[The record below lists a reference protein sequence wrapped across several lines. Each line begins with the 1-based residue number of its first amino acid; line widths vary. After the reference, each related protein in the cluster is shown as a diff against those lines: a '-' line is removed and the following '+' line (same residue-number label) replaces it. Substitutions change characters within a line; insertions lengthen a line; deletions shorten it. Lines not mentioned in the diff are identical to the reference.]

1 VLARVIFA
9 LSAFLREVWM
19 RDSMRR
25 RVAMT
30 TQKAGWSILGWI
42 VPVLL
47 AVAWAAGPAKAAD
60 KIIIKAGHVL
70 APTEPT
76 HLALLKWA
84 DRMKERTGGQVEM
97 QVFASSQLGSNRDMM
112 EQAVLGAAVISH
124 ADPGYIQ
131 DYYANF
137 GVLNGPFLFREWDQ
151 AKRLVNG
158 PLVKEM
164 GRGDAEGKRDAAA
177 RPQLVLRAAAH
188 HRPPADAHPEEMK
201 GKKVRVPPNIMWK
214 ETIQAMGGAPTP
226 LEWAEVYTGLA
237 QKVVDAAEAPLS
249 TLLGSRLYEVAKVIT
264 LTGHFKAITGM
275 VIGEKF
281 FQSLPPNVQKILE
294 EEAVRA
300 GDEMSAMT
308 IAKQDEFML
317 ALKEKGITFYQGDAA
332 AFEKATQVVYTKFP
346 AWTPGIYEKV
356 KAALGS

>member
-1 VLARVIFA
+1 MA
-9 LSAFLREVWM
+9 
-19 RDSMRR
+19 
-25 RVAMT
+25 
-30 TQKAGWSILGWI
+30 TQKTGWKGLGWI
-42 VPVLL
+42 ALVLL
-47 AVAWAAGPAKAAD
+47 AVAWAAGPAPAAD
-60 KIIIKAGHVL
+60 KIVIKAGHVL

-84 DRMKERTGGQVEM
+84 ERMKERTGGQVEM
-97 QVFASSQLGSNRDMM
+97 QIFASSQLGSNRDMM

-151 AKRLVNG
+151 AKRLMNG
-158 PLVKEM
+158 PLVKEW
-164 GRGDAEGKRDAAA
+164 AEAMRKEKGMRLLALNWYFGP
-177 RPQLVLRAAAH
+177 RHVIAH
-188 HRPPADAHPEEMK
+188 QPMRNPEEMK

-281 FQSLPPNVQKILE
+281 FQGLPPNVQKILE

-308 IAKQDEFML
+308 IAKQDEFMK
-317 ALKEKGITFYQGDAA
+317 ALKEKGITFHQGDAA

-346 AWTPGIYEKV
+346 KWTPGIYEKV
-356 KAALGS
+356 KAGLGS

>member
-1 VLARVIFA
+1 MVKRIGGWQALAWVSVAA
-9 LSAFLREVWM
+9 LCLVW
-19 RDSMRR
+19 
-25 RVAMT
+25 
-30 TQKAGWSILGWI
+30 
-42 VPVLL
+42 
-47 AVAWAAGPAKAAD
+47 AVGPAIAGE

-70 APTEPT
+70 APSEPT

-84 DRMKERTGGQVEM
+84 ERVKERTGGQVEM

-112 EQAVLGAAVISH
+112 EQAVLGAGVISH

-137 GVLNGPFLFREWDQ
+137 GVLNGPFLFREWEQ
-151 AKRLVNG
+151 AKKLVNG
-158 PLVKEM
+158 PLVKEW
-164 GRGDAEGKRDAAA
+164 AEAMRKEKGMRLLALNWYFGPRHMIAHQ
-177 RPQLVLRAAAH
+177 PLRN
-188 HRPPADAHPEEMK
+188 PDEMK

-226 LEWAEVYTGLA
+226 LEWAEVYTGLG

-249 TLLGSRLYEVAKVIT
+249 TLVGTRLYEVAKVIT

-281 FQSLPPNVQKILE
+281 YQSLPANVQKILD
-294 EEAVRA
+294 EEALRA

-308 IAKQDEFML
+308 IAKQDEFMT
-317 ALKEKGITFYQGDAA
+317 ALKDKGVIFQQCDAA

-346 AWTPGIYEKV
+346 QWTPGIYQKV

>member
-1 VLARVIFA
+1 VAGSVLAG
-9 LSAFLREVWM
+9 E
-19 RDSMRR
+19 
-25 RVAMT
+25 
-30 TQKAGWSILGWI
+30 KI
-42 VPVLL
+42 V
-47 AVAWAAGPAKAAD
+47 
-60 KIIIKAGHVL
+60 IKAGHVL
-70 APTEPT
+70 APSEPT
-76 HLALLKWA
+76 HVALLKWA
-84 DRMKERTGGQVEM
+84 ERMKERTGGQVEM

-131 DYYANF
+131 DYYVNF
-137 GVLNGPFLFREWDQ
+137 GVLNGPFLFREWEQ
-151 AKRLVNG
+151 AKRLVSG
-158 PLVKEM
+158 PLVKEW
-164 GRGDAEGKRDAAA
+164 AEAMRKEKGMRLLALNWYFGPRHIIAHQA
-177 RPQLVLRAAAH
+177 LRN
-188 HRPPADAHPEEMK
+188 PEEIK

-264 LTGHFKAITGM
+264 LTAHFKAITGM
-275 VIGEKF
+275 VIGEKY
-281 FQSLPPNVQKILE
+281 FQTLPPNVQKMLE

-308 IAKQDEFML
+308 IAKQDEFMQ
-317 ALKEKGITFYQGDAA
+317 ALKDKGVTFQQGDVA

-346 AWTPGIYEKV
+346 AWTPGIYDKV

>member
-1 VLARVIFA
+1 MRGAKGIRV
-9 LSAFLREVWM
+9 VGW
-19 RDSMRR
+19 
-25 RVAMT
+25 VAT
-30 TQKAGWSILGWI
+30 IT
-42 VPVLL
+42 L
-47 AVAWAAGPAKAAD
+47 AVACVAGPAAAAD

-84 DRMKERTGGQVEM
+84 ERMKERTGGQVEM

-151 AKRLVNG
+151 ARRLVNG
-158 PLVKEM
+158 PLVKEW
-164 GRGDAEGKRDAAA
+164 AEVMRKEKGMRLLALNWYFGPRHIIAHQ
-177 RPQLVLRAAAH
+177 PLRS
-188 HRPPADAHPEEMK
+188 PEEMK

-249 TLLGSRLYEVAKVIT
+249 TLLGTRLYEVAKVIT

-281 FQSLPPNVQKILE
+281 FQTLPPNVQKILE

-308 IAKQDEFML
+308 ITKQDEFMK
-317 ALKEKGITFYQGDAA
+317 ALKEKGISFAQSDAA

-346 AWTPGIYEKV
+346 SWTPGIYEKV
-356 KAALGS
+356 KTALGS

>member
-1 VLARVIFA
+1 MA
-9 LSAFLREVWM
+9 
-19 RDSMRR
+19 
-25 RVAMT
+25 

-158 PLVKEM
+158 PLVKEW
-164 GRGDAEGKRDAAA
+164 AEVMRKEKGMRLLALNWYFGP
-177 RPQLVLRAAAH
+177 RHIIAH
-188 HRPPADAHPEEMK
+188 LPMRNPEEMK

-249 TLLGSRLYEVAKVIT
+249 TLLGTRLYEVAKVIT

-281 FQSLPPNVQKILE
+281 FQSLSPNVQKILE

-308 IAKQDEFML
+308 IAKQDEFMK

>member
-1 VLARVIFA
+1 
-9 LSAFLREVWM
+9 M
-19 RDSMRR
+19 MRR
-25 RVAMT
+25 SPRGFLALVA
-30 TQKAGWSILGWI
+30 LGS
-42 VPVLL
+42 VL
-47 AVAWAAGPAKAAD
+47 VVGAAPADAQD
-60 KIIIKAGHVL
+60 KIVIKAGHVI

-84 DRMKERTGGQVEM
+84 ERMKERTNGRVEM

-112 EQAVLGAAVISH
+112 EQAAMGGPVISH
-124 ADPGYIQ
+124 SDPGYMQ

-137 GVLNGPFLFREWDQ
+137 GVLNGPFLFREWSQ
-151 AKRLVNG
+151 AKPFLAG
-158 PLVKEM
+158 PLVKEW
-164 GRGDAEGKRDAAA
+164 AEAMRKDKG
-177 RPQLVLRAAAH
+177 LRMLALNWYFGPRHLIAH
-188 HRPPADAHPEEMK
+188 QAIRSPEEMR

-226 LEWAEVYTGLA
+226 LEWAEVYTGLS

-249 TLLGSRLYEVAKVIT
+249 TLLGSRLYEVAKHIT

-281 FQSLPPNVQKILE
+281 FQSLPPDIQRALE

-308 IAKQDEFML
+308 LAKQEEFTA
-317 ALKEKGITFYQGDAA
+317 ALKEKGVTFHQGDVAA
-332 AFEKATQVVYTKFP
+332 YEKATQVVYTKFP
-346 AWTPGIYEKV
+346 KWTPGTYEKV
-356 KAALGS
+356 KAGLGS

>member
-1 VLARVIFA
+1 MRGARGI
-9 LSAFLREVWM
+9 
-19 RDSMRR
+19 
-25 RVAMT
+25 RVV
-30 TQKAGWSILGWI
+30 GWVATIA
-42 VPVLL
+42 L
-47 AVAWAAGPAKAAD
+47 AVACVAGPAAAAD

-70 APTEPT
+70 APSEPT

-84 DRMKERTGGQVEM
+84 ERMKERTGGQVEM

-151 AKRLVNG
+151 ARRLVNG
-158 PLVKEM
+158 PLVKEW
-164 GRGDAEGKRDAAA
+164 AEVMRKEKGMRLLALNWYFGPRHIIAHQ
-177 RPQLVLRAAAH
+177 PLRS
-188 HRPPADAHPEEMK
+188 PEEMK

-249 TLLGSRLYEVAKVIT
+249 TLLGTRLYEVAKVIT

-281 FQSLPPNVQKILE
+281 FQTLPSNVQKILE

-308 IAKQDEFML
+308 IAKQDEFMK
-317 ALKEKGITFYQGDAA
+317 ALKEKGVSFAQSDAA

-356 KAALGS
+356 KTALGS

>member
-1 VLARVIFA
+1 MTNAR
-9 LSAFLREVWM
+9 
-19 RDSMRR
+19 
-25 RVAMT
+25 
-30 TQKAGWSILGWI
+30 AGWKTLAWLAAALLI
-42 VPVLL
+42 VASVAGSAL
-47 AVAWAAGPAKAAD
+47 AGE
-60 KIIIKAGHVL
+60 KIVIKAGHVL

-76 HLALLKWA
+76 HVALLKWA
-84 DRMKERTGGQVEM
+84 ERMKERTGGQVEM
-97 QVFASSQLGSNRDMM
+97 QIFASSQLGSNRDMM

-131 DYYANF
+131 DYYVNF

-151 AKRLVNG
+151 AKRLVSG
-158 PLVKEM
+158 PLVKEW
-164 GRGDAEGKRDAAA
+164 AEAMRKEKGMRLLALNWYFGPRHIIAHQ
-177 RPQLVLRAAAH
+177 PLRN
-188 HRPPADAHPEEMK
+188 PEEMK

-264 LTGHFKAITGM
+264 LTGHFKAISGFVM
-275 VIGEKF
+275 GEKF

-294 EEAVRA
+294 EEALRA

-308 IAKQDEFML
+308 IAKQDEFMQ
-317 ALKEKGITFYQGDAA
+317 ALKEKGVAFHQGDVA

-346 AWTPGIYEKV
+346 AWTPGIYDKV
-356 KAALGS
+356 KAGLGS

>member
-1 VLARVIFA
+1 MEEPMSRRGRLIA
-9 LSAFLREVWM
+9 LV
-19 RDSMRR
+19 
-25 RVAMT
+25 
-30 TQKAGWSILGWI
+30 
-42 VPVLL
+42 
-47 AVAWAAGPAKAAD
+47 AAGILLCGAWPAPAAD
-60 KIIIKAGHVL
+60 KIVIKAGHVL

-84 DRMKERTGGQVEM
+84 ERMKERTQGRVEM

-112 EQAVLGAAVISH
+112 EQAVLGAGVISH
-124 ADPGYIQ
+124 TDPGYTQ

-137 GVLNGPFLFREWDQ
+137 GVLNGPFLFREWEQ

-158 PLVKEM
+158 PLVKEWSETM
-164 GRGDAEGKRDAAA
+164 RREKG
-177 RPQLVLRAAAH
+177 LRLLALNWYFGPRHIIAH
-188 HRPPADAHPEEMK
+188 QPMRNPEEMR

-281 FQSLPPNVQKILE
+281 FQSLPADVQKLLE

-308 IAKQDEFML
+308 LAKQEEFTK
-317 ALKEKGITFYQGDAA
+317 ALREKGVTFVQGDAA

-346 AWTPGIYEKV
+346 KWTPGIYEKV
-356 KAALGS
+356 KAELGS

>member
-1 VLARVIFA
+1 MA
-9 LSAFLREVWM
+9 SHK
-19 RDSMRR
+19 
-25 RVAMT
+25 T
-30 TQKAGWSILGWI
+30 GWRMLGWV

-47 AVAWAAGPAKAAD
+47 AIAWAVGPAAAAD
-60 KIIIKAGHVL
+60 KIVIKAGHVL

-84 DRMKERTGGQVEM
+84 ERMKERTGGQVEM
-97 QVFASSQLGSNRDMM
+97 QIFASSQLGSNRDMM
-112 EQAVLGAAVISH
+112 EQAILGAAVISH

-158 PLVKEM
+158 PLVKEW
-164 GRGDAEGKRDAAA
+164 AEVMRKEKGMRLLALNWYFGP
-177 RPQLVLRAAAH
+177 RHIIAH
-188 HRPPADAHPEEMK
+188 QPMRTPEEMK

-249 TLLGSRLYEVAKVIT
+249 TLVGTRLYEVAKIIT

-281 FQSLPPNVQKILE
+281 FQSLPPNVQKALE
-294 EEAVRA
+294 EEALRA

-308 IAKQDEFML
+308 IAKQDEFMQ
-317 ALKEKGITFYQGDAA
+317 ALKEKGVTFSQGDAA

>member
-1 VLARVIFA
+1 MTKRAGGFRV
-9 LSAFLREVWM
+9 
-19 RDSMRR
+19 
-25 RVAMT
+25 
-30 TQKAGWSILGWI
+30 LGWI
-42 VPVLL
+42 VTMAL
-47 AVAWAAGPAKAAD
+47 AVAWVACPARAAD

-84 DRMKERTGGQVEM
+84 ERMKERTGGQVEM

-112 EQAVLGAAVISH
+112 EQAVLGSAVISH
-124 ADPGYIQ
+124 TDPGYIQ

-137 GVLNGPFLFREWDQ
+137 GVLNGPFLFREWEQ
-151 AKRLVNG
+151 ARRLVNG
-158 PLVKEM
+158 LLVKEW
-164 GRGDAEGKRDAAA
+164 AEAMRKEKGMRLLTLNWYFGPRHMIAHQ
-177 RPQLVLRAAAH
+177 PLRS
-188 HRPPADAHPEEMK
+188 PEEMK

-249 TLLGSRLYEVAKVIT
+249 TLLGTRLYEVAKVIT
-264 LTGHFKAITGM
+264 LTGHFKAISGFVM
-275 VIGEKF
+275 GEKY

-294 EEAVRA
+294 EESARA

-308 IAKQDEFML
+308 IAKQDEFMK
-317 ALKEKGITFYQGDAA
+317 ALKDKGITFAQGDTA

-346 AWTPGIYEKV
+346 AWTPGTYEKV

>member
-1 VLARVIFA
+1 MANAR
-9 LSAFLREVWM
+9 
-19 RDSMRR
+19 
-25 RVAMT
+25 
-30 TQKAGWSILGWI
+30 AGWKTLAWLAAALLI
-42 VPVLL
+42 VASVAGSAL
-47 AVAWAAGPAKAAD
+47 AGE
-60 KIIIKAGHVL
+60 KIVIKAGHVL

-76 HLALLKWA
+76 HVALLKWA
-84 DRMKERTGGQVEM
+84 ERMKERTGGQVEM
-97 QVFASSQLGSNRDMM
+97 QIFASSQLGSNRDMM

-131 DYYANF
+131 DYYVNF

-151 AKRLVNG
+151 AKRLVSG
-158 PLVKEM
+158 PLVKEWADTM
-164 GRGDAEGKRDAAA
+164 RKEKGMRLLALNWYFGPRHVIAHQ
-177 RPQLVLRAAAH
+177 PLRN
-188 HRPPADAHPEEMK
+188 PEEMK

-249 TLLGSRLYEVAKVIT
+249 TLVGTRLYEVAKVIT

-281 FQSLPPNVQKILE
+281 FQTLPPNVQKILE
-294 EEAVRA
+294 EEAIRA

-308 IAKQDEFML
+308 LAKQGEFMN
-317 ALKEKGITFYQGDAA
+317 ALKEKGVTFQQGDVA

-346 AWTPGIYEKV
+346 AWTPGIYDKV
-356 KAALGS
+356 KVALGS

>member
-1 VLARVIFA
+1 MAKRA
-9 LSAFLREVWM
+9 GAF
-19 RDSMRR
+19 
-25 RVAMT
+25 
-30 TQKAGWSILGWI
+30 QILGWI
-42 VPVLL
+42 VAIAL
-47 AVAWAAGPAKAAD
+47 AAAWVICTAEAAD

-84 DRMKERTGGQVEM
+84 ERVKERTSGQVEM

-112 EQAVLGAAVISH
+112 EQAVLGSAVISH
-124 ADPGYIQ
+124 TDPGYIQ

-151 AKRLVNG
+151 ARRLVNG
-158 PLVKEM
+158 PLVKEW
-164 GRGDAEGKRDAAA
+164 AETMRKEKGMRLLALNWYFGP
-177 RPQLVLRAAAH
+177 RHVIAH
-188 HRPPADAHPEEMK
+188 QPMRNPEEMK

-264 LTGHFKAITGM
+264 LTGHFKAISGFVM
-275 VIGEKF
+275 GEKY

-294 EEAVRA
+294 EEAMRA

-308 IAKQDEFML
+308 IAKQDEFMK
-317 ALKEKGITFYQGDAA
+317 ALKDKGITFSQGDAA

-346 AWTPGIYEKV
+346 SWTPGIYEKV

>member
-1 VLARVIFA
+1 MA
-9 LSAFLREVWM
+9 
-19 RDSMRR
+19 
-25 RVAMT
+25 

-158 PLVKEM
+158 PLVKEW
-164 GRGDAEGKRDAAA
+164 AEVMRKEKGMRLLALNWYFGP
-177 RPQLVLRAAAH
+177 RHIIAH
-188 HRPPADAHPEEMK
+188 QPMRNPEEMK

>member
-1 VLARVIFA
+1 MSHLV
-9 LSAFLREVWM
+9 
-19 RDSMRR
+19 
-25 RVAMT
+25 T
-30 TQKAGWSILGWI
+30 TLL
-42 VPVLL
+42 VLL
-47 AVAWAAGPAKAAD
+47 AAAGPLLAVGAPAEAAE
-60 KIIIKAGHVL
+60 KIVIKAGHVL

-84 DRMKERTGGQVEM
+84 ERMKERTGGRVEM
-97 QVFASSQLGSNRDMM
+97 QIFASSQLGSNRDMM
-112 EQAVLGAAVISH
+112 EQAVLGSGVISH
-124 ADPGYIQ
+124 TDPGYIQ

-137 GVLNGPFLFREWDQ
+137 GVLNGPFLFREWEQ

-158 PLVKEM
+158 PLVK
-164 GRGDAEGKRDAAA
+164 DWAEAMRREKG
-177 RPQLVLRAAAH
+177 LRLLALNWYFGPRHIIAH
-188 HRPPADAHPEEMK
+188 QPIRTPEEMR

-226 LEWAEVYTGLA
+226 LEWAEVYTGLS

-281 FQSLPPNVQKILE
+281 FQSLPPDVQKLLE
-294 EEAVRA
+294 EEAVKA

-308 IAKQDEFML
+308 LAKQEEFMK
-317 ALKEKGITFYQGDAA
+317 ALREKGVTFQQGDAA

-346 AWTPGIYEKV
+346 KWTPGIFEKV
-356 KAALGS
+356 KAELGS